1 MFAAFKSF
9 FAALAALF
17 GASEKGA
24 NALSHLGDW
33 AEESAAQF
41 ADKARMER
49 KVQMAQFA
57 RQIAEA
63 EAAANQPK

>member
-49 KVQMAQFA
+49 RVQMAQFA
-57 RQIAEA
+57 
-63 EAAANQPK
+63 

>member
-49 KVQMAQFA
+49 KLQLEQFKK
-57 RQIAEA
+57 QIAAAEA
-63 EAAANQPK
+63 EANSTK